1 MDNYI
6 SYNKYNISFKKHAL
20 VNTNPIHDIKE
31 IENIVDKVFL
41 KNRHK
46 SYRGV
51 YIGHIFANEIMLYV
65 IEHNDATIGAYF
77 HDEISEFIKVEVE
90 IKK

>member
-1 MDNYI
+1 MDNVI
-6 SYNKYNISFKKHAL
+6 SHNKYNIHFKKHVL
-20 VNTNPIHDIKE
+20 VNTNPIHDLKE
-31 IENIVDKVFL
+31 IEDMVDKVFL
-41 KNRHK
+41 KHRHK

-51 YIGHIFANEIMLYV
+51 YIGHIFANKIMLYV